1 MTHNVVLSIDDKNTG
16 QIDYAH
22 SLVAQKLKESGLN
35 VTFYQEDKKKAKDE
49 SEFTVSL
56 FFNSYNFARFILSEC
71 RLCFQAGL

>member
-56 FFNSYNFARFILSEC
+56 LRNSYYFVRFILSKS
-71 RLCFQAGL
+71 RLYFQAG